1 MAAKLKKGDKVV
13 VMAGKDKGKRG
24 EIISMTAAKG
34 RTLGKAKV
42 QGVNLVKRHNRPTQS
57 SAGGIETKEA
67 AIQLSNLMIEDPK
80 DGAPTRVGFKMLDD
94 GKKVRFAKKSGEVI
108 DG

>member
-13 VMAGKDKGKRG
+13 VIAGKDKGKRG
-24 EIISMTAAKG
+24 EITSVLPAEG
-34 RTLGKAKV
+34 RAVV
-42 QGVNLVKRHNRPTQS
+42 QGVNLVKRHNRPTQT

-67 AIQLSNLMIEDPK
+67 PIQLSNLMIEDPK
-80 DGAPTRVGFKMLDD
+80 DGAPSRVGFKTLDD

>member
-13 VMAGKDKGKRG
+13 VVAGKDKGKRG
-24 EIISMTAAKG
+24 EITSILTAA
-34 RTLGKAKV
+34 GKAKV
-42 QGVNLVKRHNRPTQS
+42 QGVNLVKRHNRPTQTS
-57 SAGGIETKEA
+57 PGGIETKEA

-80 DGAPTRVGFKMLDD
+80 DGAPTRVGFKTLDD

>member
-13 VMAGKDKGKRG
+13 VIAGKDKGKHG
-24 EIISMTAAKG
+24 EITKVMPSEG
-34 RTLGKAKV
+34 RAIV
-42 QGVNLVKRHNRPTQS
+42 SGVNLVKKHNKPSQI

-80 DGAPTRVGFKMLDD
+80 DGAPTRVGFRVED
-94 GKKVRFAKKSGEVI
+94 GQKKRFAKKSGELI

>member
-13 VMAGKDKGKRG
+13 VMSGKDKGKRG
-24 EIISMTAAKG
+24 EILSVKPAEG
-34 RTLGKAKV
+34 RATV
-42 QGVNLVKRHNRPTQS
+42 QGINLVKKHNKPTQAS
-57 SAGGIETKEA
+57 PGGIDTVEA
-67 AIQLSNLMIEDPK
+67 PIQLSNLAIEDPK
-80 DGAPTRVGFKMLDD
+80 DGAPSRVGFKVVD

>member
-13 VMAGKDKGKRG
+13 VIAGKDKGKRG
-24 EIISMTAAKG
+24 EIQTVLPKEG
-34 RTLGKAKV
+34 RALV
-42 QGVNLVKRHNRPTQS
+42 SGVNLVKKHNRPSQV

-67 AIQLSNLMIEDPK
+67 LIQLSNLMIEDPK
-80 DGAPTRVGFKMLDD
+80 DGKPTRVGFKEAD
-94 GKKVRFAKKSGEVI
+94 GKKVRFAKKSGEMI

>member
-13 VMAGKDKGKRG
+13 VIAGKDKGKRG
-24 EIISMTAAKG
+24 EITKMLVSEG
-34 RTLGKAKV
+34 RAFV
-42 QGVNLVKRHNRPTQS
+42 SGVNLIKKHNRPSQV

-80 DGAPTRVGFKMLDD
+80 DGAPTRVGFRVDD
-94 GKKVRFAKKSGEVI
+94 GKKVRFAKKSGDLI

>member
-13 VMAGKDKGKRG
+13 VIAGKDKGKRG
-24 EIISMTAAKG
+24 EITSVLPAEG
-34 RTLGKAKV
+34 RAVV
-42 QGVNLVKRHNRPTQS
+42 QGINLVKRHQRPTQTA
-57 SAGGIETKEA
+57 AGGIETKEA

-80 DGAPTRVGFKMLDD
+80 DQAPTRVGFKVVD

>member
-24 EIISMTAAKG
+24 EITSVLPG
-34 RTLGKAKV
+34 EGKAVV
-42 QGVNLVKRHNRPTQS
+42 QGVNLVKRHTRPTQT
-57 SAGGIETKEA
+57 SAGGINSKEA

-80 DGAPTRVGFKMLDD
+80 DGAPTRVGFKVSDD

-108 DG
+108 NG